1 MLTPSAR
8 AVPDSQLR
16 TRLTAST
23 VPTRGLPSC
32 SFAGMRRL
40 SLARSLRLAL
50 LGVTLALTAVAGTGV
65 ASLYN
70 ARQKYEDRL
79 ANAYSLEASAGRLL
93 AAGVI
98 EEAILRSARPTDA
111 ATRERARQAFQVVAQ
126 EAQRLASDDAQSGRL
141 IGNGVAQQ
149 AALRADPPSSTA
161 ALQARRSVSA
171 LVARQSVRRRDAR
184 RAAARDSRRAL
195 IAVSVGGGFALLA
208 ALALAAGLIG
218 SVRRPL
224 ANLVR
229 AAGRLASGDRSARV
243 PPGGPGELDELGRA
257 FNAMAADLEIA
268 TERMEAERGRLETV
282 IESLGDALVV
292 AGPDGR
298 VDVANPRAAVLLPE
312 LSPGTPVSDAGD
324 LPPLEEAL
332 EGEVTV
338 ERDGRTL
345 DVTAARLGGD
355 ESEGVVWTV
364 RDRTERARLEQ
375 LKSEFVSTASHEL
388 RSPLTSIKG
397 FVELLAHR
405 SDLSGQQREYIDIIM
420 LSTNRVVDLVNDL
433 LDVARVE
440 AGRMEIHRRPTDLAD
455 VVGEVTTL
463 MGPRIA
469 EKHQSLAVDVPAD
482 LPRALADPG
491 RIRQILT
498 NLLTNA
504 HLYTPE
510 GGELGV
516 VLDSTPGWVVMTV
529 TDNGEGMSE
538 DDLEQIYQRF
548 YRGRDGG
555 GTPGSG
561 LGLSIVKS
569 LVELH
574 GGSIDVQS
582 EVGVGTRFTV
592 RLLRAHEGAGRAAH
606 LALRGKRILVVDDDP
621 DVARLIAERLEPFGV
636 DASVVYSGGEAMKCL
651 RKQRYDALTL
661 DILMPETSGFEVLRM
676 LRNDARLRDLPV
688 VVVSV
693 FSGREALSGEWVVS
707 KPIDADEL
715 ADALG
720 AAVLAGR
727 VRVLVVAPRRV
738 RDRMGQILGELGIA
752 YEWATTHREAAKLC
766 DENRFEV
773 ALVDAALPQPER
785 VIAALDLRGRRLNR
799 SVIVFSTGE
808 ESGFVKLAAEAI
820 PLEDAGAAV
829 LGLLGPDEDR
839 E

>member
-1 MLTPSAR
+1 
-8 AVPDSQLR
+8 
-16 TRLTAST
+16 
-23 VPTRGLPSC
+23 
-32 SFAGMRRL
+32 MRRL

-70 ARQKYEDRL
+70 ARQRYEDRL

-93 AAGVI
+93 AAGVV
-98 EEAILRSARPTDA
+98 EEAILRSARPAAA
-111 ATRERARQAFQVVAQ
+111 ATRARARQAFEVVAA
-126 EAQRLASDDAQSGRL
+126 EGRRLARDDPPSQRLIAD
-141 IGNGVAQQ
+141 GVRQQ
-149 AALRADPPSSTA
+149 AALRADPPSPTA
-161 ALQARRSVSA
+161 ALQARKSVSA

-184 RAAARDSRRAL
+184 RSAARDSRRAL
-195 IAVSVGGGFALLA
+195 IAVSVGGGLALFA
-208 ALALAAGLIG
+208 ALALAAALIG
-218 SVRRPL
+218 AVRRPL
-224 ANLVR
+224 DNLVR

-243 PPGGPGELDELGRA
+243 PAGGPGELDDLARA

-268 TERMEAERGRLETV
+268 TERLEAERSRLATI

-312 LSPGTPVSDAGD
+312 LLPGTPVASVTD
-324 LPPLEEAL
+324 LPQLEEAL
-332 EGEVTV
+332 EGEVSV
-338 ERDGRTL
+338 EREGRTL
-345 DVTAARLGGD
+345 DVTASRLGGD
-355 ESEGVVWTV
+355 GSEGVVWTV
-364 RDRTERARLEQ
+364 RDRTERARLER

-405 SDLSGQQREYIDIIM
+405 TDLKGKQREYIDIIM

-469 EKHQSLAVDVPAD
+469 EKRQSLAVDVPAD

-491 RIRQILT
+491 RVRQILT

-516 VLDSTPGWVVMTV
+516 TLESSPGWVVMTV
-529 TDNGEGMSE
+529 TDNGEGMASE
-538 DDLEQIYQRF
+538 DLEQIYERF

-574 GGSIDVQS
+574 GGSIEVKS

-592 RLLRAHEGAGRAAH
+592 RLQRAHEGTGRAAH

-621 DVARLIAERLEPFGV
+621 DVARLIAERLAPYGV
-636 DASVVYSGGEAMKCL
+636 DATVVHSGSEAMTSL
-651 RKQRYDALTL
+651 RKERFDAITL

-676 LRNDARLRDLPV
+676 LRGDPRLRDLPV

-727 VRVLVVAPRRV
+727 VRVIVVAPRRV
-738 RDRMGQILGELGIA
+738 RDRLTQILGELGIA
-752 YEWATTHREAAKLC
+752 YEWATNAREAAKLC
-766 DENRFEV
+766 DEKRFEV
-773 ALVDAALPQPER
+773 ALVDAGLPQPER
-785 VIAALDLRGRRLNR
+785 LLAALDLRGRRLRR
-799 SVIVFSTGE
+799 SVIVFSSGDE
-808 ESGFVKLAAEAI
+808 QGFVKLAAEAI

-829 LGLLGPDEDR
+829 LGLLGPDEDQG
-839 E
+839 

>member
-1 MLTPSAR
+1 
-8 AVPDSQLR
+8 
-16 TRLTAST
+16 
-23 VPTRGLPSC
+23 
-32 SFAGMRRL
+32 MRRL

-50 LGVTLALTAVAGTGV
+50 LGVTLALTAVAGIGV

-70 ARQKYEDRL
+70 ARQRYEDRL
-79 ANAYSLEASAGRLL
+79 ASAYGLEASAGRLL

-111 ATRERARQAFQVVAQ
+111 ATKERAQQAFEVVAQ
-126 EAQRLASDDAQSGRL
+126 EARRLAQADPKSAQL
-141 IGNGVAQQ
+141 VTAATTQQ
-149 AALRADPPSSTA
+149 AALRSNPPESTA
-161 ALQARRSVSA
+161 ALQARRSITS
-171 LVARQSVRRRDAR
+171 LVLRQSAR
-184 RAAARDSRRAL
+184 RHAARHAATRDSRRAL
-195 IAVSVGGGFALLA
+195 IAVAVAGGLALIG
-208 ALALAAGLIG
+208 ALALAAALIG
-218 SVRRPL
+218 AIRRPL
-224 ANLVR
+224 DNLVR

-243 PPGGPGELDELGRA
+243 PPGGPGELDELARA

-268 TERMEAERGRLETV
+268 TERLEAERRALETT
-282 IESLGDALVV
+282 IESLGDALLI
-292 AGPDGR
+292 ADAHGR
-298 VDVANPRAAVLLPE
+298 VDRVNPRAGVLLPE
-312 LSPGTPVSDAGD
+312 LPPGALVSSAAE
-324 LPPLEEAL
+324 LPSLDEAL
-332 EGEVTV
+332 EGEVTI

-345 DVTAARLGGD
+345 DVTAAYLGGD

-364 RDRTERARLEQ
+364 RDRTERARLER

-405 SDLSGQQREYIDIIM
+405 SDLSGQQREYVDIIM

-463 MGPRIA
+463 MGPRIS
-469 EKHQSLAVDVPAD
+469 EKRQSLAVDIPAD

-491 RIRQILT
+491 RVRQILT

-516 VLDSTPGWVVMTV
+516 SLASTPGWVLMTV
-529 TDNGEGMSE
+529 SDNGRGMSPE
-538 DDLEQIYQRF
+538 DLEQVYERF

-555 GTPGSG
+555 ATAGSG
-561 LGLSIVKS
+561 LGLSIVRS

-574 GGSIDVQS
+574 GGSIEVES
-582 EVGVGTRFTV
+582 EVGAGTTFTV
-592 RLLRAHEGAGRAAH
+592 RLQRAPEGTGRAAH
-606 LALRGKRILVVDDDP
+606 LALRGKRILVVDDEP
-621 DVARLIAERLEPFGV
+621 DVARLIAERLAPFGV
-636 DASVVYSGGEAMKCL
+636 EAEMVNSGKEAMKRL
-651 RKQRYDALTL
+651 RKERYDAVTL

-676 LRNDARLRDLPV
+676 LRSDARLRDMPV

-727 VRVLVVAPRRV
+727 VRVIVIAPRRV
-738 RDRMGQILGELGIA
+738 RDRMGKILGELGIA
-752 YEWATTHREAAKLC
+752 YDWATTAREAARLC
-766 DENRFEV
+766 DEKRFEV
-773 ALVDAALPQPER
+773 ALLDAALPAPER
-785 VIAALDLRGRRLNR
+785 AVAALDLRGRRLAR
-799 SVIVFSTGE
+799 SVIVFSAGDE
-808 ESGFVKLAAEAI
+808 PGFVKLAADAI

-829 LGLLGPDEDR
+829 LGLLGPEADAE
-839 E
+839 

>member
-1 MLTPSAR
+1 
-8 AVPDSQLR
+8 
-16 TRLTAST
+16 
-23 VPTRGLPSC
+23 
-32 SFAGMRRL
+32 MRRL

-50 LGVTLALTAVAGTGV
+50 LGVTLALTAVAGIGV

-70 ARQKYEDRL
+70 TRQHYEERL
-79 ANAYSLEASAGRLL
+79 ANAYSLEASAARLL
-93 AAGVI
+93 AAGVV
-98 EEAILRSARPTDA
+98 EEAVLRSARTPDA
-111 ATRERARQAFQVVAQ
+111 NTADRAQQAFQVVAA
-126 EAQRLASDDAQSGRL
+126 EARRLARDDATSGQL
-141 IGNGVAQQ
+141 VAAAVTQQ
-149 AALRADPPSSTA
+149 AALRADRPAHTA
-161 ALQARRSVSA
+161 ALQARRSISS
-171 LVARQSVRRRDAR
+171 LVLRQSARRRDAR
-184 RAAARDSRRAL
+184 HDATRASRRAL
-195 IAVSVGGGFALLA
+195 IAVSVAGGLALLG
-208 ALALAAGLIG
+208 ALALAAALIG
-218 SVRRPL
+218 AVRRPL
-224 ANLVR
+224 ENLVR
-229 AAGRLASGDRSARV
+229 AANRLARGDRSARV
-243 PPGGPGELDELGRA
+243 PAGGPGELDELAQA

-268 TERMEAERGRLETV
+268 TERLEAERGRLETI

-292 AGPDGR
+292 ADSEGR
-298 VDVANPRAAVLLPE
+298 VVVANPRAAVLLPE
-312 LSPGTPVSDAGD
+312 LAPGAPVAQAAD
-324 LPPLEEAL
+324 LPQLEEAL

-338 ERDGRTL
+338 DRDGRTL
-345 DVTAARLGGD
+345 DVTAVRLGGED
-355 ESEGVVWTV
+355 SAGVVWTV
-364 RDRTERARLEQ
+364 RDRTERARLER

-405 SDLSGQQREYIDIIM
+405 SDLSGQQREYLDIIM

-469 EKHQSLAVDVPAD
+469 EKRQSLAVDVPAD

-491 RIRQILT
+491 RVRQILT

-510 GGELGV
+510 GGQLGV
-516 VLDSTPGWVVMTV
+516 SLDASAGWVVMTV
-529 TDNGEGMSE
+529 SDNGEGMSAE
-538 DDLEQIYQRF
+538 ALEQVYERF

-574 GGSIDVQS
+574 GGAIDVES

-592 RLLRAHEGAGRAAH
+592 RLQRAPEGTGRATH
-606 LALRGKRILVVDDDP
+606 LALRGKRILVVDDEP

-636 DASVVYSGGEAMKCL
+636 EASVVHSGQDAIERL
-651 RKQRYDALTL
+651 REERFDAITL

-676 LRNDARLRDLPV
+676 LRGDPRLRDLPV

-738 RDRMGQILGELGIA
+738 RDRLAAILGELGIA
-752 YEWATTHREAAKLC
+752 YDWATSAREAAKLC
-766 DENRFEV
+766 DAQRFEV
-773 ALVDAALPQPER
+773 ALVDASLADPAR
-785 VIAALDLRGRRLNR
+785 AIAALDLRGRRLPR
-799 SVIVFSTGE
+799 SVIVFSAGDDQ
-808 ESGFVKLAAEAI
+808 GFVKLAAEAI

-829 LGLLGPDEDR
+829 LGLLGSETAPE
-839 E
+839 